1 MKMWLV
7 QKLHKSPEKKSINL
21 YSNLNS
27 QETDFWKFKTSSTS
41 NCSYMFLFAV
51 SIWEFIPDP
60 LLIMY
65 INCTYMSSDT
75 YCIQSLIHMYI
86 FKRGVHMWLFV
97 SQCGHCGC
105 GSRCLNC
112 ILLLFFRPWGRL
124 CNCITYKLLCSVVTG
139 CTCKCT
145 VSEFP
150 KTTNFS

>member
-7 QKLHKSPEKKSINL
+7 QKLHNKPEKKLINL

-97 SQCGHCGC
+97 SQCGHCSC

-112 ILLLFFRPWGRL
+112 I
-124 CNCITYKLLCSVVTG
+124 NC
-139 CTCKCT
+139 
-145 VSEFP
+145 
-150 KTTNFS
+150 FSFSGHEGDCVIASPISCCAQLWLDVPVNAL